1 MQPCF
6 LELKI
11 NGPTQA
17 TLQGYKV
24 VFTLKYN
31 SLLTK
36 FMQCEWSELVETG
49 LMRFGAMRIIAHYCA
64 LV

>member
-6 LELKI
+6 LKLKI
-11 NGPTQA
+11 NDPKQVI
-17 TLQGYKV
+17 LQGYKL

-36 FMQCEWSELVETG
+36 FMQCERSECELPETG
-49 LMRFGAMRIIAHYCA
+49 LMCIDGMHIIAH
-64 LV
+64 